1 MEKAAIF
8 IYLQSLT
15 VSYNLSLCLSQKV
28 YLMMSG
34 VIVIIFMILHIHRKQ
49 VRWRNHIVN
58 DVFNPQQFWI
68 HAFYLWRSPTSLL
81 IPVTYIVW
89 RPNDHW
95 QPNSHHPTP
104 PRKIRWI
111 ICPRFRPQIPDDST
125 PMVDSL
131 ALEYSLS
138 ALLSEQEEEEIL
150 VDGSVVV
157 LVVVVVVVE
166 QVFALS
172 ARVDSTLIALAWN
185 SKRRTSLVAAG
196 VDADAW

>member
-1 MEKAAIF
+1 
-8 IYLQSLT
+8 
-15 VSYNLSLCLSQKV
+15 
-28 YLMMSG
+28 
-34 VIVIIFMILHIHRKQ
+34 
-49 VRWRNHIVN
+49 
-58 DVFNPQQFWI
+58 
-68 HAFYLWRSPTSLL
+68 
-81 IPVTYIVW
+81 
-89 RPNDHW
+89 
-95 QPNSHHPTP
+95 
-104 PRKIRWI
+104 
-111 ICPRFRPQIPDDST
+111 
-125 PMVDSL
+125 MVDSL

-185 SKRRTSLVAAG
+185 SKRWTSLVAAG